1 MNACHRWNDLLL
13 DYAWGACEPAAAA
26 RVEDHLAACA
36 PCTATLA
43 DLRTRE
49 QQIDAALGQ
58 LVRGAEPS
66 SHFRA
71 HVLAAAQASAAPAA
85 GQPAWKGALA
95 AVAVVLLAA
104 VFLPPLAERWAAL
117 TERRQTSVSLSEW
130 RSPTESL
137 LRAPAHELMQ
147 SAPRLGEFYFPLDSL
162 FPETGSENGGT
173 NNES

>member
-1 MNACHRWNDLLL
+1 MTDDQRILTKR
-13 DYAWGACEPAAAA
+13 EK
-26 RVEDHLAACA
+26 
-36 PCTATLA
+36 
-43 DLRTRE
+43 TRE
-49 QQIDAALGQ
+49 RVRLHGERRAKERQ
-58 LVRGAEPS
+58 L
-66 SHFRA
+66 
-71 HVLAAAQASAAPAA
+71 
-85 GQPAWKGALA
+85 KGALA